1 MRDRQMMTKLLSEI
15 RQCEMNEYDRAVKD
29 HGFSYHSLHESYA
42 VIREETD
49 EAYTEMTDLGNIMGQ
64 LWAVVKQD
72 DMATSERL
80 VKLVEDKAQLLA
92 AEAVQVATT
101 ARKTLNTIQQYRWQN
116 QNGNNQG
123 VRLRRA
129 GRYHTSQNNSPEK
142 PA

>member
-1 MRDRQMMTKLLSEI
+1 MMTKLLTEI
-15 RQCEMNEYDRAVKD
+15 KQCEQQEYDRAVKD

-49 EAYTEMTDLGNIMGQ
+49 EAYTEMNDLGTIMGQ

-129 GRYHTSQNNSPEK
+129 GRYQSRQNNDPEK